1 MLFKEIIAV
10 YSVNHTEPINKKKQ
24 ELLNVK
30 AAGTHIYHSYLK
42 G

>member
-10 YSVNHTEPINKKKQ
+10 YSEKHIKQ
-24 ELLNVK
+24 NTELLIVK
-30 AAGTHIYHSYLK
+30 AAGTYSYHSALK